1 MKRIKM
7 IIIESKNSLKCPFF
21 YSLWVEMLKKWTF
34 SKLDPGSGFNLGY
47 LCNAPPPPLN
57 FAEFGAPAL
66 NRIIYTPHDHN
77 TGRVYYYTS
86 PLCQINI
93 PQCLNIDFYP

>member
-1 MKRIKM
+1 MP
-7 IIIESKNSLKCPFF
+7 PFLF
-21 YSLWVEMLKKWTF
+21 ALGRNAKIWTF

-47 LCNAPPPPLN
+47 LCNAPPPLN
-57 FAEFGAPAL
+57 FAEYGAPAL
-66 NRIIYTPHDHN
+66 NRAIYAPHDHN